1 VFKKKNQETGQ
12 EPVTLA
18 LRVQSQVESETRK
31 IYVLHEGFWI
41 LF

>member
-1 VFKKKNQETGQ
+1 
-12 EPVTLA
+12 VTLA

-41 LF
+41 LFWGQWVATEGF